1 MALGKN
7 SIKQLFPQ
15 IADTTAE
22 NRLMKRK
29 IVKKEKRA
37 RKRARIR
44 VINLPVVG
52 KPESGPENVPVRP
65 HMMDKPTIGKIV
77 KKDTRE

>member
-15 IADTTAE
+15 IADTTAG
-22 NRLMKRK
+22 NRKTNK
-29 IVKKEKRA
+29 HVPKEQRA
-37 RKRARIR
+37 RKHARLR

-52 KPESGPENVPVRP
+52 KPVRGKVNVR
-65 HMMDKPTIGKIV
+65 KSKSV
-77 KKDTRE
+77 KLAEKR